1 MPHSYR
7 RLCTGYRP
15 DHMRVIDLHWKQ
27 LVLSVAICGL
37 RRGAVSPVFPLLTN
51 VASARY
57 AMQMKRSYLVLPSTS
72 PTYSALRALTT

>member
-1 MPHSYR
+1 M
-7 RLCTGYRP
+7 LN
-15 DHMRVIDLHWKQ
+15 
-27 LVLSVAICGL
+27 VAICGL
-37 RRGAVSPVFPLLTN
+37 RRGASFARIFPFLTN